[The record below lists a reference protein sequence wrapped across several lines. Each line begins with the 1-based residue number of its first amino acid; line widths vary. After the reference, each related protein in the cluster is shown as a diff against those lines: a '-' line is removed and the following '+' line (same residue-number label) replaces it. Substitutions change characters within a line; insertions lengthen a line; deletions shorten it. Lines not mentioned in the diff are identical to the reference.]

1 MSTCKRKTGLFFA
14 TAASLLLACISASAS
29 EIRSVRSWASPE
41 YTRVVFDLSGPVD
54 YKLFDLAD
62 PNRVVLDLRN
72 SQFVEGFTTPE
83 IKGLLKSVRIG
94 KQGRSDS
101 RAVFNLGDTVRPK
114 SFLLAPDGKSGH
126 RLVLDFYPKTA
137 SAAPVKKLADVLPAN
152 AAGRKVLIA
161 IDAGHGGK
169 DPGAI
174 GASGSY
180 EKDLTLKVA
189 RELKAQIDREP
200 GMSAMLIRDSDIYVP
215 LKERYAIARR
225 AHADLFVSIHA
236 DACPGNCSAQ
246 GSSVWVMS
254 PRGATSES
262 ARLLADRENSAD
274 LIGGVSLDDKDAGL
288 AAVLL
293 DLQQGATMGAS
304 NTVADQVLAAL
315 RQIGPTHRSYVERA
329 NFMVLRSPD
338 VPSILVETA
347 FISNPVEENKLKDAA
362 HRRKIAE
369 AIVEGA
375 RNYFRIDPPD
385 GSQFAL
391 NTNAAKASR
400 HVVGA
405 GESLSIIATR
415 HGTSVDAL
423 RSINKLSSNNVRIGE
438 VLRIPAS

>member
-1 MSTCKRKTGLFFA
+1 MDTIRREKGFGWAAVATLLF
-14 TAASLLLACISASAS
+14 ACISASAT

-41 YTRVVFDLSGPVD
+41 YTRIVFDLSGPVD
-54 YKLFDLAD
+54 YKLFDLASPD
-62 PNRVVLDLRN
+62 RVVLDLRN
-72 SQFVEGFTTPE
+72 SSFVEGFSTPE

-94 KQGRSDS
+94 KQGKADS

-126 RLVLDFYPKTA
+126 RLVLDFYPKT
-137 SAAPVKKLADVLPAN
+137 SSVAPVKKLLDALPAST
-152 AAGRKVLIA
+152 AGRKVLIA
-161 IDAGHGGK
+161 VDAGHGGK

-180 EKDLTLKVA
+180 EKALTLKIA

-236 DACPGNCSAQ
+236 DACPGACGAQ

-262 ARLLADRENSAD
+262 ARLLADRENSSD
-274 LIGGVSLDDKDAGL
+274 LIGGVSLDDKDAAL

-315 RQIGPTHRSYVERA
+315 RQIGPTHRTYVERA
-329 NFMVLRSPD
+329 NFIVLRSPD

-347 FISNPVEENKLKDAA
+347 FISNPIEENRLKDAG
-362 HRRKIAE
+362 HREKLAK
-369 AIVEGA
+369 AIIEGA
-375 RNYFRIDPPD
+375 RNYFRIAPPD

-391 NTNAAKASR
+391 NTNPVKASR
-400 HVVGA
+400 HVVGS
-405 GESLSIIATR
+405 GESLSIIANR
-415 HGTSVDAL
+415 HSTSVDAL
-423 RSINKLSSNNVRIGE
+423 RSLNKLSSNNVRVGE
-438 VLRIPAS
+438 ILRIPTS

>member
-1 MSTCKRKTGLFFA
+1 MDTIRREKGFCWA
-14 TAASLLLACISASAS
+14 AAASLLLACASAS
-29 EIRSVRSWASPE
+29 GAEIRSVRSWSSPE
-41 YTRVVFDLSGPVD
+41 YTRVVFDLSGPAD

-62 PNRVVLDLRN
+62 PDRVVLDVRN
-72 SQFVEGFTTPE
+72 STFVEGFSTPE

-94 KQGRSDS
+94 KEGKSDS
-101 RAVFNLGDTVRPK
+101 RVVFNLGDTVRPK
-114 SFLLAPDGKSGH
+114 SFLLAPDGKSGN

-137 SAAPVKKLADVLPAN
+137 SSAPVKKLLDALPAN
-152 AAGRKVLIA
+152 TAGRKVLIA
-161 IDAGHGGK
+161 VDAGHGGK

-180 EKDLTLKVA
+180 EKMLTLNVA

-200 GMSAMLIRDSDIYVP
+200 GMSAMLIRDRDVYVP
-215 LKERYAIARR
+215 LKQRYAIARK

-236 DACPGNCSAQ
+236 DACPGACEAQ

-262 ARLLADRENSAD
+262 ARLLADRENSSD
-274 LIGGVSLDDKDAGL
+274 LIGGVSLDDKDADL

-315 RQIGPTHRSYVERA
+315 RQIGPTHRNYVERA
-329 NFMVLRSPD
+329 NFIVLRSPD

-347 FISNPVEENKLKDAA
+347 FISNPIEENKLKDSA
-362 HRRKIAE
+362 HREKLAK
-369 AIVEGA
+369 AIIEGA
-375 RNYFRIDPPD
+375 RNYFRIEPPD

-391 NTNAAKASR
+391 NTNAARASR

-405 GESLSIIATR
+405 GESLSIIANR
-415 HGTSVDAL
+415 HSTSVDAL
-423 RSINKLSSNNVRIGE
+423 RSFNKLSSNNVRVGE
-438 VLRIPAS
+438 VLRIPAT

>member
-1 MSTCKRKTGLFFA
+1 MDTIRREQGLFLAAA
-14 TAASLLLACISASAS
+14 TTLLLACVSASAA
-29 EIRSVRSWASPE
+29 EIRAVRSWASPE

-54 YKLFDLAD
+54 YKLFDLTNPD
-62 PNRVVLDLRN
+62 RVVLDLRN
-72 SQFVEGFTTPE
+72 SSFVEGFTTPE
-83 IKGLLKSVRIG
+83 IKGVLKSVRIG
-94 KQGRSDS
+94 KQGKSDS

-114 SFLLAPDGKSGH
+114 SFLLAPDGKSGN

-137 SAAPVKKLADVLPAN
+137 SVASVKKLADALPAK

-161 IDAGHGGK
+161 VDAGHGGK

-180 EKDLTLKVA
+180 EKQLTLKVA
-189 RELKAQIDREP
+189 RELKEQIDREP
-200 GMSAMLIRDSDIYVP
+200 GMSAMLIRDRDVYVP
-215 LKERYAIARR
+215 LKQRYEIARKAR
-225 AHADLFVSIHA
+225 ADLFVSIHA
-236 DACPGNCSAQ
+236 DACPGSCGAQ

-262 ARLLADRENSAD
+262 ARLLADRENSSD
-274 LIGGVSLDDKDAGL
+274 LIGGVSLDDKDADL

-329 NFMVLRSPD
+329 NFIVLRSPD

-347 FISNPVEENKLKDAA
+347 FISNPIEENKLKDSG
-362 HRRKIAE
+362 HREKLAK
-369 AIVEGA
+369 AIIEGA
-375 RNYFRIDPPD
+375 RNYFRIAPPD
-385 GSQFAL
+385 GSQFAM

-400 HVVGA
+400 HVVSA

-423 RSINKLSSNNVRIGE
+423 RSVNKLSSNDVRTGE
-438 VLRIPAS
+438 VLRIPTS

>member
-1 MSTCKRKTGLFFA
+1 MDTIRRKKGLCWAAAATLLFA
-14 TAASLLLACISASAS
+14 CASAFGA

-54 YKLFDLAD
+54 YKLFELAD
-62 PNRVVLDLRN
+62 PDRVVLDLRD
-72 SQFVEGFTTPE
+72 SKFVEGFSTPE

-94 KQGRSDS
+94 KQGKSDS

-137 SAAPVKKLADVLPAN
+137 VAAPVKNLADALPVN
-152 AAGRKVLIA
+152 AKGRKVLIA

-174 GASGSY
+174 GASGHH
-180 EKDLTLKVA
+180 EKNITLAAA
-189 RELKAQIDREP
+189 RELKRQIDREP
-200 GMSAMLIRDSDIYVP
+200 GMSAMLIRDSDVYVAH
-215 LKERYAIARR
+215 KQRYEKARTAR
-225 AHADLFVSIHA
+225 ADLFVSIHA
-236 DACPGNCSAQ
+236 DACPGECGAQ

-262 ARLLADRENSAD
+262 ARLLANRENNSD
-274 LIGGVSLDDKDAGL
+274 LIGGVSLDDKDKDL
-288 AAVLL
+288 AAVLI

-315 RQIGPTHRSYVERA
+315 RQIGPTHKAYVERA
-329 NFMVLRSPD
+329 NFFVLRSPD
-338 VPSILVETA
+338 VPSILVELG
-347 FISNPVEENKLKDAA
+347 FITTDAEERRLKDPA
-362 HRRKIAE
+362 HREKIAK
-369 AIVEGA
+369 AIIEGA
-375 RNYFRIDPPD
+375 RNYFTIAPPD
-385 GSQFAL
+385 GTQFAL

-400 HVVGA
+400 HVVSA
-405 GESLSIIATR
+405 GESLSIIANR
-415 HGTSVDAL
+415 HSTSVGAL
-423 RSINKLSSNNVRIGE
+423 RSLNRLSSNNVRVGE

>member
-1 MSTCKRKTGLFFA
+1 MGTIRREQGWFLAAAA
-14 TAASLLLACISASAS
+14 TLLLTCVSASAA
-29 EIRSVRSWASPE
+29 EIRAVRSWASPE

-54 YKLFDLAD
+54 YKLFDLTNPD
-62 PNRVVLDLRN
+62 RVVLDMRN
-72 SQFVEGFTTPE
+72 SSFVEGFSTPE

-94 KQGRSDS
+94 KQGKNDS

-114 SFLLAPDGKSGH
+114 SFLLAPDGKSGN

-137 SAAPVKKLADVLPAN
+137 SVAPTKKLADALPAKG
-152 AAGRKVLIA
+152 AGRKVLIA
-161 IDAGHGGK
+161 VDAGHGGK

-180 EKDLTLKVA
+180 EKLLTLKVA

-200 GMSAMLIRDSDIYVP
+200 GMSAMLIRDRDVFVP
-215 LKERYAIARR
+215 LKKRYEIARE

-236 DACPGNCSAQ
+236 DACPGSCAAQ

-262 ARLLADRENSAD
+262 ARLLADRENSSD
-274 LIGGVSLDDKDAGL
+274 LIGGVSLDDKDADL

-329 NFMVLRSPD
+329 NFIVLRSPD

-347 FISNPVEENKLKDAA
+347 FISNPVEENKLKDSG
-362 HRRKIAE
+362 HREKLAK
-369 AIVEGA
+369 AIIEGA
-375 RNYFRIDPPD
+375 RNYFRIAPPE
-385 GSQFAL
+385 GSQFAM

-400 HVVGA
+400 HVVSA

-415 HGTSVDAL
+415 HSTSVDAL
-423 RSINKLSSNNVRIGE
+423 RSLNKLSSNDVRIGE

>member
-1 MSTCKRKTGLFFA
+1 MDTIRREQGLFLAA
-14 TAASLLLACISASAS
+14 TTLLLACVSASAA
-29 EIRSVRSWASPE
+29 EIRAVRSWASPE

-54 YKLFDLAD
+54 YKLFDLTNPD
-62 PNRVVLDLRN
+62 RVVLDLRN
-72 SQFVEGFTTPE
+72 SSFVEGFTTPE
-83 IKGLLKSVRIG
+83 IKGVLKSVRIG
-94 KQGRSDS
+94 KQGKSDS

-114 SFLLAPDGKSGH
+114 SFLLAPDGKSGN

-137 SAAPVKKLADVLPAN
+137 SVSSVKKLADALPAK

-161 IDAGHGGK
+161 VDAGHGGK

-180 EKDLTLKVA
+180 EKQLTLKVA
-189 RELKAQIDREP
+189 RELKEQIDREP
-200 GMSAMLIRDSDIYVP
+200 GMSAMLIRDRDVYVP
-215 LKERYAIARR
+215 LKQRYEIARKAR
-225 AHADLFVSIHA
+225 ADLFVSIHA
-236 DACPGNCSAQ
+236 DACPGLCGAQ

-262 ARLLADRENSAD
+262 ARLLADRENSSD
-274 LIGGVSLDDKDAGL
+274 LIGGVSLDDKDADL

-329 NFMVLRSPD
+329 NFIVLRSPD

-347 FISNPVEENKLKDAA
+347 FISNPIEENKLKDSG
-362 HRRKIAE
+362 HREKLAK
-369 AIVEGA
+369 AIIEGA
-375 RNYFRIDPPD
+375 RNYFRIAPPD
-385 GSQFAL
+385 GSQFAM

-400 HVVGA
+400 HVVSA

-415 HGTSVDAL
+415 HSTSVDAL
-423 RSINKLSSNNVRIGE
+423 RSLNKLSSNDVRIGE
-438 VLRIPAS
+438 VLRIPTT

>member
-1 MSTCKRKTGLFFA
+1 MDTIRWEKGICWAAAA
-14 TAASLLLACISASAS
+14 TLLVACTSAFGAD
-29 EIRSVRSWASPE
+29 IRSVRSWASPE
-41 YTRVVFDLSGPVD
+41 YTRVVFDLSGPAD

-62 PNRVVLDLRN
+62 PDRVVLDFRN
-72 SQFVEGFTTPE
+72 SKFVEGFTTPE
-83 IKGLLKSVRIG
+83 IKGLLKSVRVG
-94 KQGRSDS
+94 KQGRTDS

-114 SFLLAPDGKSGH
+114 SFLLAPDARFGH

-137 SAAPVKKLADVLPAN
+137 SAAPTKKLADVLPAQ

-161 IDAGHGGK
+161 VDAGHGGK

-180 EKDLTLKVA
+180 EKELTLKVA

-200 GMSAMLIRDSDIYVP
+200 GMSAMLIRNSDVYIP
-215 LKERYAIARR
+215 LKQRYAIARK

-236 DACPGNCSAQ
+236 DACPANCTAQ
-246 GSSVWVMS
+246 GSSVWVLS

-274 LIGGVSLDDKDAGL
+274 LIGGVSLDDKDADL

-329 NFMVLRSPD
+329 NFIVLRSPD

-347 FISNPVEENKLKDAA
+347 FISNPIEENRLKDSG
-362 HRRKIAE
+362 HREKLAK
-369 AIVEGA
+369 AIIEGA
-375 RNYFRIDPPD
+375 RNYFRIAPPD

-405 GESLSIIATR
+405 GESLSIIANR
-415 HGTSVDAL
+415 HSTSVDAL
-423 RSINKLSSNNVRIGE
+423 RSLNKLSSNNVRVGE